1 LVKISDIIR
10 GQDIFDDKKMKGGEG
25 NQGKDIAIS
34 DILTPDDILGE
45 NISQFLRAPTEIEKK
60 EALLILSEL
69 KELLDGMFSSIRKG
83 EKFDIIPLSL
93 HAKRLVN
100 SIDKYQNIFMAQMY
114 NDYDY
119 SNLSYNCL
127 WTAIIAVKIGRSLS
141 MIGAELNELAL
152 AGLTH
157 DVGMGLIPE
166 DILVSE
172 KELLRSEV
180 REIESHSDKGSEL
193 LKKFGN
199 GYQHLSLIA
208 HQEHERE
215 DGSGYPKGLTGK
227 DVHQHAKIIGLA
239 DTYESMTHDR
249 PYRERSLPLYVM
261 KNIVGNMK
269 KKYDGEVIKALLEEI
284 SLFPVGSYVR
294 LNSKEVGKVI
304 AGTGG
309 THFRQIVQIL
319 YDSDGKKLKT
329 PRIVNLMEAHLIHIV
344 EPVDEKQLEGEWR

>member
-1 LVKISDIIR
+1 MVKISDIIR
-10 GQDIFDDKKMKGGEG
+10 GQDIFEDKKQKGGL
-25 NQGKDIAIS
+25 NSQGKDVAIS

-45 NISQFLRAPTEIEKK
+45 KISQYLRAPTEVEKK

-69 KELLDGMFSSIRKG
+69 NELLDNMFSSMRKG

-114 NDYDY
+114 NSYDY
-119 SNLSYNCL
+119 TNLSYNSL
-127 WTAIIAVKIGRSLS
+127 WTTIIAIKIGRRIGMS
-141 MIGAELNELAL
+141 GAELNELAL

-157 DVGMGLIPE
+157 DVGLGLIPE
-166 DILVSE
+166 DILSNE

-180 REIESHSDKGSEL
+180 REIESHPDKGSEF

-208 HQEHERE
+208 LQEHERE

-227 DVHQHAKIIGLA
+227 DIHQHAKIIGLA
-239 DTYESMTHDR
+239 DTYEAMTQDR
-249 PYRERSLPLYVM
+249 PYRKRILPLYVM
-261 KNIVGNMK
+261 KDIVENMK
-269 KKYDGEVIKALLEEI
+269 GKYNSEIIKALLEEVT
-284 SLFPVGSYVR
+284 LFPVGSYVR
-294 LNSKEVGKVI
+294 LNSKEVGRVI
-304 AGTGG
+304 AGTGE

-329 PRIVNLMEAHLIHIV
+329 PKIVNLMEAHLIHIV
-344 EPVDEKQLEGEWR
+344 EPVDENQLEG